1 MILVSGNGTDYT
13 SHMADFSL
21 SFLPLFQQTKINEN
35 TTHVRHMTQFLEDF
49 DGCYLPLSG
58 NKNLP

>member
-1 MILVSGNGTDYT
+1 
-13 SHMADFSL
+13 MADFSL